1 MDASAEMLNTR
12 GVNYKPPSMA
22 LSTLGIVHLVFRKSF
37 QMKSIFGLG
46 LSGLVL
52 GLFASLAIG
61 DNGRQSYAE
70 YANFMYGL
78 FLLKMLPFFTLVTA
92 GGVLRNE
99 IKDGTLEYIWT
110 RPISRMR
117 TIAGLF
123 ASAVLVT
130 FTWAFVMS
138 LGIQAGAIYD
148 GVAGIWT
155 GYGRLLLGIF
165 ACISAFSGLALL
177 VGAYS
182 GKFVG
187 LGIVYIGVVEMG
199 ISRIPTNINNIA
211 ITHHIESIVA
221 PTYTGADGSAFS
233 GFLGSILIAA
243 GLAFLAGLVFR
254 NKSYS
259 LGSEKEE

>member
-1 MDASAEMLNTR
+1 MDASADNLNTR
-12 GVNYKPPSMA
+12 GINYEPPSMV
-22 LSTLGIVHLVFRKSF
+22 LSTVGIANLVLRKSF
-37 QMKSIFGLG
+37 PMKTIFGLG
-46 LSGLVL
+46 LTGLAL
-52 GLFASLAIG
+52 GFFAALSIG
-61 DNGRQSYAE
+61 DNGRQGYAE

-92 GGVLRNE
+92 GGILRNE

-130 FTWAFVMS
+130 FTWAVVMS
-138 LGIQAGAIYD
+138 LGIQTGAAYS
-148 GVAGIWT
+148 GVEGHWA

-165 ACISAFSGLALL
+165 ACVSAFSGLAML
-177 VGAYS
+177 VGALS

-221 PTYTGADGSAFS
+221 PAYTGIDGSALS
-233 GFLGSILIAA
+233 GFLGSMLIAA

-254 NKSYS
+254 SKRYS